1 MRESPPAFLRLA
13 PRNGA
18 GVAALATGIA
28 ALVLVLTVVLFPL
41 GGLLGLV
48 AMLLGVV
55 GNARVARW
63 KAFNRGQA
71 ISGLLC
77 GALAVLL
84 AAALAA
90 RVDGRVAERAREL
103 ARLDRCLLTAGSSGA
118 AATCGRTFASQLA
131 TQRVSEVSGGAGQGM
146 VLGGPVRL
154 VWGLAPAVL

>member
-1 MRESPPAFLRLA
+1 MRDTPPAFLRLA

-18 GVAALATGIA
+18 GVAALVIGIA
-28 ALVLVLTVVLFPL
+28 ALVLVVTVVLFPL
-41 GGLLGLV
+41 GGVLGLL

-71 ISGLLC
+71 LSGLLC

-90 RVDGRVAERAREL
+90 RVDGRVSERAREL
-103 ARLDRCLLTAGSSGA
+103 VRLERCLLTAGSSGA
-118 AATCGRTFASQLA
+118 AANCGRTFASQVASQKSTHPSRL
-131 TQRVSEVSGGAGQGM
+131 GA
-146 VLGGPVRL
+146 PD
-154 VWGLAPAVL
+154 

>member
-18 GVAALATGIA
+18 GVAALAIGIA
-28 ALVLVLTVVLFPL
+28 ALVMVLTVVLFPL
-41 GGLLGLV
+41 GGVLGVV

-71 ISGLLC
+71 IAGLLC

-84 AAALAA
+84 AGALAA

-103 ARLDRCLLTAGSSGA
+103 VRLDRCLLTAGSSRA
-118 AATCGRTFASQLA
+118 AASCGRTFASQVA
-131 TQRVSEVSGGAGQGM
+131 TQAMARPTDLDARDRRGAS
-146 VLGGPVRL
+146 P
-154 VWGLAPAVL
+154 